1 MNLNEV
7 HSLVR
12 QQSEKDNLYSDFEI
26 RDLECTR
33 QDIILFQDI
42 NFRLNTG
49 QILQIDGVNGSGK
62 TSLIRILAGLIK
74 PTAGE
79 VYWKGIPVPR
89 CRYEYQR
96 EISYIGHLNG
106 IKEGLTSVEN
116 LRVAH
121 DLANIKVPVNFPGIL
136 ERIGLAGM
144 EEVYVNA
151 MSAGQRRRLALAR
164 LLIDNKKI
172 WLLDE
177 PFTSL
182 DAEGKIIIEQM
193 ITEHSNAG
201 GIIVFATHQP
211 LEMKDCTL
219 TRIHLN

>member
-1 MNLNEV
+1 MNLNVIQSQE
-7 HSLVR
+7 R
-12 QQSEKDNLYSDFEI
+12 QQAGNSCSYPDFEV
-26 RDLECTR
+26 RNLECTR
-33 QDIILFQDI
+33 QDIILFRDI
-42 NFRLNTG
+42 NFGLNAG

-62 TSLIRILAGLIK
+62 TSLIRILAGLIQ

-79 VYWKGIPVPR
+79 VYWRGVPVAD
-89 CRYEYQR
+89 CRYEFQR

-106 IKEGLTSVEN
+106 IKEGLTALEN
-116 LRVAH
+116 LRVAR
-121 DLANIKVPVNFPGIL
+121 DLANIKASANFPGIL
-136 ERIGLAGM
+136 GRIGLAGM

-164 LLIDNKKI
+164 LLIDSKRI

-182 DAEGKIIIEQM
+182 DAEGKVTVEQM
-193 ITEHSNAG
+193 ISDHSNNG

-211 LEMKDCTL
+211 LEIKDCTL

>member
-1 MNLNEV
+1 MNLNVMLSEE
-7 HSLVR
+7 R
-12 QQSEKDNLYSDFEI
+12 QQAGGASLYPDFEV
-26 RDLECTR
+26 RNLECTR
-33 QDIILFQDI
+33 QDIILFRDI
-42 NFRLNTG
+42 DFRLNAG

-62 TSLIRILAGLIK
+62 TSLIRILAGLIQ

-79 VYWKGIPVPR
+79 VYWRGTPVPR
-89 CRYEYQR
+89 CRYEFQS

-106 IKEGLTSVEN
+106 IKEGLTALEN
-116 LRVAH
+116 LRVARN
-121 DLANIKVPVNFPGIL
+121 LANINAPVNYPGIL

-144 EEVYVNA
+144 EGVYVNA
-151 MSAGQRRRLALAR
+151 MSAGQRRRMALAR
-164 LLIDNKKI
+164 LLIDCKKI

-182 DAEGKIIIEQM
+182 DAAGKVIVEQM
-193 ITEHSNAG
+193 ISEHSNSG

-211 LEMKDCTL
+211 LEIKDCTL